1 MEIRI
6 DNTINIKEVDELKIL
21 LDDFFNID
29 FSVSIEGTYTYFR
42 DR

>member
-29 FSVSIEGTYTYFR
+29 FSISIENDYVYFR
-42 DR
+42 DK